1 MSNLSLRKPRAG
13 GQWQQGHGGVHQDH
27 GEHDQIHV
35 LHLFQNASIQG
46 CQICHKE
53 YQEQVDRENKDMD
66 KSIRAMVNMTN
77 YMCGRMPEV
86 LSSSGPGQ
94 VKVSQG
100 PVKVWSGPGLVQ
112 VRSRS
117 SNHYCMICNHVPFIS
132 AFKMTVHHCGLPAVP
147 ILVLDRASR
156 FFYGSPLWWTCRS
169 PFWLT
174 SS

>member
-1 MSNLSLRKPRAG
+1 M
-13 GQWQQGHGGVHQDH
+13 
-27 GEHDQIHV
+27 

-66 KSIRAMVNMTN
+66 KSIRAMVNMYN

-94 VKVSQG
+94 VRSRSGQG
-100 PVKVWSGPGLVQ
+100 QSRSGQGL

-117 SNHYCMICNHVPFIS
+117 GPGPVQV
-132 AFKMTVHHCGLPAVP
+132 FK
-147 ILVLDRASR
+147 
-156 FFYGSPLWWTCRS
+156 PL
-169 PFWLT
+169 LYDL
-174 SS
+174 

>member
-1 MSNLSLRKPRAG
+1 MDN
-13 GQWQQGHGGVHQDH
+13 D
-27 GEHDQIHV
+27 
-35 LHLFQNASIQG
+35 
-46 CQICHKE
+46 
-53 YQEQVDRENKDMD
+53 NKDMEE
-66 KSIRAMVNMTN
+66 SIRTMVNMIR
-77 YMCGRMPEV
+77 YMCCTFFKMPASRDVKFVIKNTKSRWLERTRTWTSQSGLWWTCIIICV
-86 LSSSGPGQ
+86 AECLRYYQAQVQVRSGPGQ